1 MNKRSSLLQKFVA
14 APYVVWSVLFIVIP
28 LVMVVF
34 YTFTNGNGEL
44 TLDNILKLSE
54 REYLSIFTRS
64 IVYAFLATIICLLIA
79 FPLAYFI
86 SQTTAGTQKIAIMLT
101 MLPMWTN
108 LVIRT
113 YSLANLIQDTG
124 VVNSFL
130 QNIGFIEEPIHMIDT
145 PFAVILGMVYNYL
158 PFMVLPI
165 YTVISKLDK
174 NVIEASQDLGC
185 NRWGVITKVILPL
198 SKSGIVSGITMVFVP
213 AISTFY
219 VSKKLG
225 GTDNRLIGEV
235 IEDSFFYSENWNFG
249 SAISF
254 VLMIVIMISI
264 AVVNKFSDDEEDG
277 GMIL

>member
-1 MNKRSSLLQKFVA
+1 MNNKRTSLLQRFVA
-14 APYVVWSVLFIVIP
+14 APYAFWSVLFIVIP
-28 LVMVVF
+28 LVMVVY
-34 YTFTNGNGEL
+34 YTFTDSNGSFTISNVA
-44 TLDNILKLSE
+44 KLVE
-54 REYLSIFTRS
+54 REYLSIFARS
-64 IVYAFLATIICLLIA
+64 IAYAFIATVACLVIA

-86 SQTTAGTQKIAIMLT
+86 SQTKPRTQKLAIMLT

-113 YSLANLIQDTG
+113 YSLGNLIEDTG
-124 VVNSFL
+124 VLNTAL
-130 QNIGFIEEPIHMIDT
+130 GLLDNPIHMINT

-165 YTVISKLDK
+165 HTVISKLDK
-174 NVIEASQDLGC
+174 SVIEASQDLGC
-185 NRWGVITKVILPL
+185 NKFKVIMKVILPL

-219 VSKKLG
+219 ISKKLG

-235 IEDSFFYSENWNFG
+235 IEDSFLYSENWNFG

-254 VLMIVIMISI
+254 ILMIIIMLSI
-264 AVVNKFSDDEEDG
+264 AVVNKFSDDEEGG

>member
-1 MNKRSSLLQKFVA
+1 MNRRSSLLQRFVA
-14 APYVVWSVLFIVIP
+14 APYTVWSVLFIVIP
-28 LVMVVF
+28 LIMVVY
-34 YTFTNGNGEL
+34 YTFTDGTGSF
-44 TLDNILKLSE
+44 TFQNIEKLAE
-54 REYLSIFTRS
+54 KEYLSIFSRS
-64 IVYAFLATIICLLIA
+64 VAYAFLATVICLLIA
-79 FPLAYFI
+79 FPLAYFV
-86 SQTTAGTQKIAIMLT
+86 SQSKPRTQKLAIMLI

-113 YSLANLIQDTG
+113 YSLGNLIEDTG
-124 VVNSFL
+124 VINTAL
-130 QNIGFIEEPIHMIDT
+130 GLLDDPIHMINT

-185 NRWGVITKVILPL
+185 NKFQVIMKVILPL

-219 VSKKLG
+219 ISKKLG

-235 IEDSFFYSENWNFG
+235 IEDSFLNSENWNFG

-254 VLMIVIMISI
+254 ILMIIIMLSI
-264 AVVNKFSDDEEDG
+264 AVINKFSDDEEDG

>member
-1 MNKRSSLLQKFVA
+1 MNKRSSVLQRFVA
-14 APYVVWSVLFIVIP
+14 APYTVWSVLFIVIP
-28 LVMVVF
+28 LVMVAY
-34 YTFTNGNGEL
+34 YTFTDDSGAF
-44 TLDNILKLSE
+44 TTDNIAQLFE
-54 REYLSIFTRS
+54 DDYVTIFTRS
-64 IVYAFLATIICLLIA
+64 VAYAFLATVVCLIIA

-86 SQTTAGTQKIAIMLT
+86 SQTSARTQKFAIMLI

-113 YSLANLIQDTG
+113 YSLGNLIEDTG
-124 VVNSFL
+124 VINTLLSL
-130 QNIGFIEEPIHMIDT
+130 DNPIHMINT

-174 NVIEASQDLGC
+174 SVIEASQDLGC
-185 NRWGVITKVILPL
+185 NKLGVIAKVILPL

-219 VSKKLG
+219 ISKKLG

-235 IEDSFFYSENWNFG
+235 IEDSFLYSENWNFG

-254 VLMIVIMISI
+254 ILMIIIMLSI
-264 AVVNKFSDDEEDG
+264 AVVNKFSDDEEGG

>member
-1 MNKRSSLLQKFVA
+1 MNKRSSLLQRFVA
-14 APYVVWSVLFIVIP
+14 APYTVWSVLFIVIP
-28 LVMVVF
+28 LVMVVY
-34 YTFTNGNGEL
+34 YTFTDGTGAF
-44 TLDNILKLSE
+44 TFQNIEKLAE
-54 REYLSIFTRS
+54 KEYLSIFARS
-64 IVYAFLATIICLLIA
+64 VAYAFLATVVCLFIA

-86 SQTTAGTQKIAIMLT
+86 SQSKPRTQKLAIMLI

-113 YSLANLIQDTG
+113 YSLGNLIEDTG
-124 VVNSFL
+124 VINTVLGLS
-130 QNIGFIEEPIHMIDT
+130 EDPIHMINT

-185 NRWGVITKVILPL
+185 NKFQVIMKVILPL

-219 VSKKLG
+219 ISKKLG

-235 IEDSFFYSENWNFG
+235 IEDSFLNSENWNFG

-254 VLMIVIMISI
+254 ILMIIIMLSI
-264 AVVNKFSDDEEDG
+264 AVINKFSDDEDDG

>member
-1 MNKRSSLLQKFVA
+1 MNKRSSLLQRFVA
-14 APYVVWSVLFIVIP
+14 APYAVWSVLFIVIP
-28 LVMVVF
+28 LVMVAY
-34 YTFTNGNGEL
+34 YTFTNGNGEW
-44 TLDNILKLSE
+44 TLDNIAMLGEK
-54 REYLSIFTRS
+54 EYISIFARS
-64 IVYAFLATIICLLIA
+64 VVYAFLATVVCLMIA

-86 SQTTAGTQKIAIMLT
+86 SQTTARTQKIAIMLT

-124 VVNSFL
+124 VVNNFL
-130 QNIGFIEEPIHMIDT
+130 QNIGLIVEPIHMIDT

-165 YTVISKLDK
+165 HTVISKLDK

-185 NRWGVITKVILPL
+185 NRFEVITKVILPL

-254 VLMIVIMISI
+254 VLMIIIMISI

-277 GMIL
+277 SP

>member
-1 MNKRSSLLQKFVA
+1 MNKRSSLLQRFVA
-14 APYVVWSVLFIVIP
+14 APYTVWAVLFIVVP
-28 LVMVVF
+28 LFMVVY
-34 YTFTNGNGEL
+34 YTFTDAQGAFTTANVQ
-44 TLDNILKLSE
+44 KLFE
-54 REYLSIFTRS
+54 REYLSIFGRS
-64 IVYAFLATIICLLIA
+64 VAYAFIATVVCLVIA

-86 SQTTAGTQKIAIMLT
+86 SQSSPTAQKLAIMLT

-113 YSLANLIQDTG
+113 YSLANLIEDTG
-124 VVNSFL
+124 VINTAL
-130 QNIGFIEEPIHMIDT
+130 GLLDDPIHMINT

-158 PFMVLPI
+158 PFMLLPI
-165 YTVISKLDK
+165 HTVISKLDK
-174 NVIEASQDLGC
+174 SVVEASQDLGC
-185 NRWGVITKVILPL
+185 NKFNVIMRVILPL

-219 VSKKLG
+219 ISKKLG

-235 IEDSFFYSENWNFG
+235 IEDSFLNSENWNFG

-254 VLMIVIMISI
+254 VLMIIIMLSI
-264 AVVNKFSDDEEDG
+264 AVINKFSDDEENG

>member
-1 MNKRSSLLQKFVA
+1 MNRRSSLLQRFVA
-14 APYVVWSVLFIVIP
+14 APYTVWSVLFIVVP
-28 LVMVVF
+28 LIMVVY
-34 YTFTNGNGEL
+34 YTFTDSNGVFTTVNVA
-44 TLDNILKLSE
+44 KLFE
-54 REYLSIFTRS
+54 KEYLSIFGRS
-64 IVYAFLATIICLLIA
+64 VAYAFIATAVCLVIA

-86 SQTTAGTQKIAIMLT
+86 SQSKPSTQKLAIMLT

-113 YSLANLIQDTG
+113 YSLGNLIEDTG
-124 VVNSFL
+124 VINTVL
-130 QNIGFIEEPIHMIDT
+130 GLLDDPIHMINT

-158 PFMVLPI
+158 PFMLLPI
-165 YTVISKLDK
+165 HTVISKLDK
-174 NVIEASQDLGC
+174 SVIEASQDLGC
-185 NRWGVITKVILPL
+185 NKFNVIMRVILPL

-219 VSKKLG
+219 ISKKLG

-235 IEDSFFYSENWNFG
+235 IEDSFLNSENWNFG

-254 VLMIVIMISI
+254 VLMIIIMLSI
-264 AVVNKFSDDEEDG
+264 AVVNKFSDDEESG

>member
-1 MNKRSSLLQKFVA
+1 MNRRSSLLQRFVA
-14 APYVVWSVLFIVIP
+14 APYTVWSVLFIVVP
-28 LVMVVF
+28 LIMVVY
-34 YTFTNGNGEL
+34 YTFTDSNGVFTTVNVA
-44 TLDNILKLSE
+44 KLFE
-54 REYLSIFTRS
+54 KEYLSIFGRS
-64 IVYAFLATIICLLIA
+64 VAYAFIATVVCLVIA

-86 SQTTAGTQKIAIMLT
+86 SQSKPSTQKLAIMLT

-113 YSLANLIQDTG
+113 YSLGNLIEDTG
-124 VVNSFL
+124 VINTVL
-130 QNIGFIEEPIHMIDT
+130 GLLDDPIHMINT

-158 PFMVLPI
+158 PFMLLPI
-165 YTVISKLDK
+165 HTVISKLDK
-174 NVIEASQDLGC
+174 SVIEASQDLGC
-185 NRWGVITKVILPL
+185 NKFNVIMRVILPL

-219 VSKKLG
+219 ISKKLG

-235 IEDSFFYSENWNFG
+235 IEDSFLNSENWNFG

-254 VLMIVIMISI
+254 VLMIIIMLSI
-264 AVVNKFSDDEEDG
+264 AVVNKFSDDEESG

>member
-1 MNKRSSLLQKFVA
+1 MNKKQSLLQKFVA
-14 APYVVWSVLFIVIP
+14 APYTVWSVLFIIIP
-28 LVMVVF
+28 LVMVL
-34 YTFTNGNGEL
+34 YYSLTDSNGAFTIE
-44 TLDNILKLSE
+44 NIVKLAE
-54 REYLSIFTRS
+54 REYISIFSRS
-64 IVYAFLATIICLLIA
+64 IVFAFVATAVCLLIA

-86 SQTTAGTQKIAIMLT
+86 SQTKPRTQKTAIMLT

-108 LVIRT
+108 LIIRT
-113 YSLANLIQDTG
+113 YSLGNLIEDTG
-124 VVNSFL
+124 VINTLLNFDS
-130 QNIGFIEEPIHMIDT
+130 PIHMINT

-185 NRWGVITKVILPL
+185 NRLQVIAKIILPL

-219 VSKKLG
+219 ISQKLG
-225 GTDNRLIGEV
+225 GKDCRLIGEE
-235 IEDSFFYSENWNFG
+235 IEAAFMQSGNRNFG
-249 SAISF
+249 SAISL
-254 VLMIVIMISI
+254 VLMILIMLSI
-264 AVVNKFSDDEEDG
+264 AVMNKFSDDEEGG

>member
-1 MNKRSSLLQKFVA
+1 MNKRSSLLQRFIA
-14 APYVVWSVLFIVIP
+14 APYAVWSVLFIVIP
-28 LVMVVF
+28 LVMVVY
-34 YTFTNGNGEL
+34 YTFTNGNGGFTAENIMKL
-44 TLDNILKLSE
+44 TEK
-54 REYLSIFTRS
+54 EYLSIFARS
-64 IVYAFLATIICLLIA
+64 VAYAFIATVICLVVA

-86 SQTTAGTQKIAIMLT
+86 SQTKPRTQKLAIMLT

-113 YSLANLIQDTG
+113 YSLGNLIEDTG
-124 VVNSFL
+124 VINTTL
-130 QNIGFIEEPIHMIDT
+130 GLLDNPIHMINT

-158 PFMVLPI
+158 PFMLLPI

-185 NRWGVITKVILPL
+185 NKFGVITRVILPL

-219 VSKKLG
+219 ISKKLG

-235 IEDSFFYSENWNFG
+235 IEDSFLYSENWHFG
-249 SAISF
+249 SSISF
-254 VLMIVIMISI
+254 ILMIIIMLSI
-264 AVVNKFSDDEEDG
+264 AVINKFSDEDEGG
-277 GMIL
+277 GMLL

>member
-1 MNKRSSLLQKFVA
+1 MNNKRTSLLQRFVA
-14 APYVVWSVLFIVIP
+14 APYTVWSVLFIVIP
-28 LVMVVF
+28 LVMVVY
-34 YTFTNGNGEL
+34 YTFTDSNGVF
-44 TLDNILKLSE
+44 TTVNIAKLVE
-54 REYLSIFTRS
+54 KEYLSIFARS
-64 IVYAFLATIICLLIA
+64 VAYAFIATVVCLVIA

-86 SQTTAGTQKIAIMLT
+86 AQTKPRTQKLAIMLT

-113 YSLANLIQDTG
+113 YSLGNLIEDTG
-124 VVNSFL
+124 VINTAL
-130 QNIGFIEEPIHMIDT
+130 GLLDNPIHMINT

-165 YTVISKLDK
+165 HTVISKLDK
-174 NVIEASQDLGC
+174 SVIEASQDLGC
-185 NRWGVITKVILPL
+185 NKFKVILKVILPL

-219 VSKKLG
+219 ISKKLG

-235 IEDSFFYSENWNFG
+235 IEDSFLYSENWNFG

-254 VLMIVIMISI
+254 VLMIIIMLSI
-264 AVVNKFSDDEEDG
+264 AVVNKFSDDEEGG
-277 GMIL
+277 GMLL

>member
-1 MNKRSSLLQKFVA
+1 MNKRSSLLQRFVA
-14 APYVVWSVLFIVIP
+14 APYTVWSVLFIVIP
-28 LVMVVF
+28 LIMVVY
-34 YTFTNGNGEL
+34 YTFTDGSGSFTFQNVQ
-44 TLDNILKLSE
+44 KLAE
-54 REYLSIFTRS
+54 REYLSIFARS
-64 IVYAFLATIICLLIA
+64 VAYAFLATVVCLLIA

-86 SQTTAGTQKIAIMLT
+86 SQSKPRTQKFAIMLT

-113 YSLANLIQDTG
+113 YSLGNLIEDTG
-124 VVNSFL
+124 VINTAL
-130 QNIGFIEEPIHMIDT
+130 GLLDDPIHMINT

-185 NRWGVITKVILPL
+185 NKFQVILKVILPL

-219 VSKKLG
+219 ISKKLG

-235 IEDSFFYSENWNFG
+235 IEDSFLNSENWNFG

-254 VLMIVIMISI
+254 ILMIIIMLSI
-264 AVVNKFSDDEEDG
+264 AVINKFSDDEEDG